1 MQEVSALF
9 PSCVIMHSRGTPQ
22 TMQQQA
28 QYTDVSAEVFDW
40 LLDQAKVCQSKEII
54 LDPGIGFA
62 KTAEQSLRLIK
73 DLAVLAAHGFPIL
86 MGASRKSFIG
96 HTLNRP
102 SPDER
107 LAGSLAAVA
116 ASYSRGAKVFRVHDV
131 RESKDV
137 VDLLWAID
145 HA

>member
-1 MQEVSALF
+1 
-9 PSCVIMHSRGTPQ
+9 
-22 TMQQQA
+22 MQQQA

-73 DLAVLAAHGFPIL
+73 DFGSSCCTRFPHL

-102 SPDER
+102 SLTSDWP
-107 LAGSLAAVA
+107 ALAAVA
-116 ASYSRGAKVFRVHDV
+116 ASYSEGAKVSLR
-131 RESKDV
+131 S
-137 VDLLWAID
+137 
-145 HA
+145 